1 MAQDIIM
8 PMLGM
13 AQDTGKL
20 IAWRKAPGDAVMAG
34 EVLFEV
40 ETDKSVSEV
49 EAPGDGFLSHVQA
62 DEGADVPVGQ
72 VIAVI
77 TDSPEEGTT
86 ASQVQTPEPVAA
98 PVVTPEAPALPSPIA
113 QPEPGDRIL
122 ASPKARRMAQ
132 EAGLDLAELVTAGLP
147 QPFHAAEVSKAI
159 ANVGHRPST
168 RIVLQIN
175 AKVPTVASDAFIQ
188 RMHDEAGADLSH
200 NNLALA
206 FAARALRQ
214 ATEAES
220 LTLALATAEDT
231 PLIFT
236 NPDHMRLSAM
246 TGRNR
251 DEAAD
256 LTLLD
261 LGESY
266 LTSLTADPA
275 DGATLAMSRSGD
287 ALHLTLSYSPENLTT
302 DQAILM
308 MRDFTERMAQPMLA
322 LV

>member
-1 MAQDIIM
+1 MAHDIIM

-20 IAWRKAPGDAVMAG
+20 IAWRKLPGDAVTAG

-86 ASQVQTPEPVAA
+86 LPEVQSPEPVAA
-98 PVVTPEAPALPSPIA
+98 PVVTSEAPALSPID

-132 EAGLDLAELVTAGLP
+132 EAGLDLTDLVTAGLP
-147 QPFHAAEVSKAI
+147 QPFHAADVADAVAK
-159 ANVGHRPST
+159 GGRPSAG
-168 RIVLQIN
+168 IALHIN
-175 AKVPTVASDAFIQ
+175 ARVPTTASDGFLH
-188 RMHDEAGADLSH
+188 RLREEAGADLSYG
-200 NNLALA
+200 NLALS

-220 LTLALATAEDT
+220 LVLALQT
-231 PLIFT
+231 PGEAPLVFT

-251 DEAAD
+251 DEAVD

-261 LGESY
+261 LGEGY
-266 LTSLTADPA
+266 LTSLTVHPA
-275 DGATLAMSRSGD
+275 GGAVLAMSRSGD
-287 ALHLTLSYSPENLTT
+287 ALHLTLSYAPENLTT

>member
-20 IAWRKAPGDAVMAG
+20 IAWRKAPGDAVTAG

-62 DEGADVPVGQ
+62 AEGAHVPVGQ

-77 TDSPEEGTT
+77 TDNPEDSAGTP
-86 ASQVQTPEPVAA
+86 QIQTPEPVAV

-147 QPFHAAEVSKAI
+147 QPFHAAEVSEAI
-159 ANVGHRPST
+159 AKAGQLQST
-168 RIVLQIN
+168 RIVLHIN
-175 AKVPTVASDAFIQ
+175 SKVPTVACDAFIR
-188 RMHDEAGADLSH
+188 RMHDEAGAVLSH
-200 NNLALA
+200 SNLALA

-214 ATEAES
+214 ATKAET
-220 LTLALATAEDT
+220 LTLALETLGDT

-246 TGRNR
+246 TGRNS
-251 DEAAD
+251 DEVAD

-261 LGESY
+261 LGEGY
-266 LTSLTADPA
+266 LTGLTADPA
-275 DGATLAMSRSGD
+275 RRATLAMSRSGD
-287 ALHLTLSYSPENLTT
+287 AIHLTLSYSPENLIT
-302 DQAILM
+302 DQAILL